1 LQIVP
6 VAYLSVYSVL
16 RQLRQPNTWKFMH
29 CLYRQYRRII
39 ALLLIVLHA
48 GFVVIVD
55 QINIPLII
63 NGLVIEKMYSI
74 CLTD

>member
-1 LQIVP
+1 
-6 VAYLSVYSVL
+6 
-16 RQLRQPNTWKFMH
+16 MH

-55 QINIPLII
+55 QINIHLII
-63 NGLVIEKMYSI
+63 NGLVIAKM
-74 CLTD
+74 CRDLFNRLTGTNYILFASRL